1 MSDVEAPVV
10 ESQQPIEVQREAE
23 KMGWI
28 PPTRF
33 KGDPSRF
40 VDADIYICLLYT
52 SDAADDAPRV

>member
-33 KGDPSRF
+33 K
-40 VDADIYICLLYT
+40 
-52 SDAADDAPRV
+52 